1 VRVLICDD
9 EADIRTLFRIAFEQE
24 GADVV
29 EAADGDECLVKL
41 AEGTADLV
49 VLDIY
54 MPNRDG
60 LATLPELRSL
70 YPNCPVLIVTAHSA
84 VEVFEKS
91 RARGATACFDKV
103 SFVPRIPMVLARYCP
118 AA

>member
-1 VRVLICDD
+1 MRVLICDD
-9 EADIRTLFRIAFEQE
+9 EPDIRTLFRIGFEQE

-29 EAADGDECLVKL
+29 EAADGEECLRAVEEHL
-41 AEGTADLV
+41 PDLV

-54 MPNRDG
+54 MPVRDG
-60 LATLPELRSL
+60 FATLPELRRRW
-70 YPNCPVLIVTAHSA
+70 PGCPVLVVTAQAA

-103 SFVPRIPMVLARYCP
+103 SFVPRIPMVLERYCP